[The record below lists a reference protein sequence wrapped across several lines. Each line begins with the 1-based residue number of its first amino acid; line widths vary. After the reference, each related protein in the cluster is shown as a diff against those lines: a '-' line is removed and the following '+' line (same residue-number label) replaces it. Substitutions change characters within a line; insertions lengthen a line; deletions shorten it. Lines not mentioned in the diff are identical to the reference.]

1 MTTPYI
7 THRHHTERGK
17 NRTYQ
22 FWYVEFRTAD
32 GSLYRK
38 SFDSRIFA
46 LDQVKAHRDEKI
58 REVGV
63 MRFQERRGAPPF
75 PEEYAEWA
83 VPHKPRKPPASQS
96 APRGRKPV

>member
-7 THRHHTERGK
+7 KHYHHHERGK

-22 FWYVEFRTAD
+22 FWELVFRKAD
-32 GSLYRK
+32 GDLYKK
-38 SFDSRIFA
+38 SFDSRNFT
-46 LDQVKAHRDEKI
+46 LDQVQAHRDEKI
-58 REVGV
+58 KEMGV

-96 APRGRKPV
+96 APRKP